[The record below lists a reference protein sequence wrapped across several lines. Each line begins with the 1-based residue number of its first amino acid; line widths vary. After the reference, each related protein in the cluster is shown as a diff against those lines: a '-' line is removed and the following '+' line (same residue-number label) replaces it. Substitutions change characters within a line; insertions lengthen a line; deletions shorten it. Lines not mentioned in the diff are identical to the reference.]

1 MSAESEKAALKGF
14 FERAKRRGL
23 IEHDGAEM
31 REIGIDPS
39 TGHKANCRRARTA
52 A

>member
-1 MSAESEKAALKGF
+1 MSAESEKAPLKGF

-31 REIGIDPS
+31 RETGIDPIQL
-39 TGHKANCRRARTA
+39 TA
-52 A
+52 LWRMSAECSK